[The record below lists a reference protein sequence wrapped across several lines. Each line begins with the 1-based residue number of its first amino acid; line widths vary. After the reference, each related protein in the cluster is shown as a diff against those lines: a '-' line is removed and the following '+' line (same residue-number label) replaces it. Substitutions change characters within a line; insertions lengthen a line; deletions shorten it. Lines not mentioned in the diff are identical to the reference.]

1 MEQVSEA
8 SGGLF
13 ARLWQSI
20 KGFALFVRL
29 LLQYI
34 FDRSLDALARDLVII
49 QREADLFLGATL
61 FLIGL
66 LGFESSRYCDGNL
79 NDYIS
84 CTRPATY
91 YYFDTLDIVLLVLGI
106 FFVLVWYFKHKE
118 RTSRPPVKKN

>member
-1 MEQVSEA
+1 MEELSKQEIGFFLRAGKGTKRFFQV
-8 SGGLF
+8 
-13 ARLWQSI
+13 LW
-20 KGFALFVRL
+20 LFVRYL
-29 LLQYI
+29 
-34 FDRSLDALARDLVII
+34 FDRTLDALARDVVVV
-49 QREADLFLGATL
+49 QREADLFLGIAL

-91 YYFDTLDIVLLVLGI
+91 YYFDTLDIVCIVIGT

-118 RTSRPPVKKN
+118 RTARPQGKKN